1 MYDLPHHKEKD
12 HEEIIQFMKDH
23 PFVFLTGSDP
33 ANKPVATQVPVFI
46 DEKEARPPA
55 RQSHSGGD
63 DPVGRGKYFLTGHIM
78 RNTDHHKAFEQ
89 NNNVLAVF
97 TSPHTYVSATWYT
110 KPVGSTWNYMSVHA
124 KGTIRFGD
132 TDELISILKRLTLHY
147 ENNNTASATVFDN
160 LPAEYTERMMK
171 AIVPFEI
178 EINDLQHVFKL
189 SQDRDEKSYDNIVR
203 QLKQKDG
210 DAKTIAAIMEKRKS
224 KVFPS

>member
-1 MYDLPHHKEKD
+1 MYNLPYYKEQD
-12 HEEIIQFMKDH
+12 AEEVMQFIREH
-23 PFVFLTGSDP
+23 PFAFLAGSDA
-33 ANKPVATQVPVFI
+33 ANNPVATQIPVFI
-46 DEKEARPPA
+46 DEK
-55 RQSHSGGD
+55 D
-63 DPVGRGKYFLTGHIM
+63 GKIFLTGHIM

-89 NNNVLAVF
+89 NSNVLAVF
-97 TSPHTYVSATWYT
+97 TGPHTYVSATWYT

-132 TDELISILKRLTLHY
+132 TNELISILKRLSLHY
-147 ENNNTASATVFDN
+147 ENYNTASTTVFDN

-189 SQDRDEKSYDNIVR
+189 SQDRDEKSYDNIATK
-203 QLKQKDG
+203 LKEQGG
-210 DAKTIAAIMEKRKS
+210 DAKKIGELMEKRKS

>member
-1 MYDLPHHKEKD
+1 MYDLPHHKEKNQ
-12 HEEIIQFMKDH
+12 EEIIQFMKDY
-23 PFVFLTGSDP
+23 PFVFITGSD
-33 ANKPVATQVPVFI
+33 ADNKPVATQIPVFI
-46 DEKEARPPA
+46 DEK
-55 RQSHSGGD
+55 D
-63 DPVGRGKYFLTGHIM
+63 GKYFLTGHIM

-89 NNNVLAVF
+89 NKNVLAVF
-97 TSPHTYVSATWYT
+97 TGPNTYVSATWYSN
-110 KPVGSTWNYMSVHA
+110 PLVGSTWNYMSVHA
-124 KGTIRFGD
+124 KGTIRIGD
-132 TDELISILKRLTLHY
+132 TIELMSILKRLTLHY

-189 SQDRDEKSYDNIVR
+189 SQDRDEKSYDNIIQ

-210 DAKTIAAIMEKRKS
+210 DAKIVAAIMEKRKA

>member
-1 MYDLPHHKEKD
+1 MSPCLCGSKKIKMYNLPYYKEQNA
-12 HEEIIQFMKDH
+12 EEVLQFVKEH
-23 PFVFLTGSDP
+23 PFAFLCGAD
-33 ANKPVATQVPVFI
+33 AENKPAATQVPVFI
-46 DEKEARPPA
+46 DEK
-55 RQSHSGGD
+55 D
-63 DPVGRGKYFLTGHIM
+63 GKLFLSGHIM

-89 NNNVLAVF
+89 NKNVLAVF
-97 TSPHTYVSATWYT
+97 TGPHTYVSATWYT

-124 KGTIRFGD
+124 HGTIRFGD
-132 TDELISILKRLTLHY
+132 VNELKSVLQRLTLHY
-147 ENNNTASATVFDN
+147 ENGNAASSTVFDN

-189 SQDRDEKSYDNIVR
+189 SQDRDEKSYDNIIQ

>member
-23 PFVFLTGSDP
+23 SFVFLTGSDG
-33 ANKPVATQVPVFI
+33 ANKPVATQIPVFM
-46 DEKEARPPA
+46 DEKE
-55 RQSHSGGD
+55 
-63 DPVGRGKYFLTGHIM
+63 GKYFLTGHIM

-89 NNNVLAVF
+89 NKNVLVVF
-97 TSPHTYVSATWYT
+97 TSPHTYVSATWYAN
-110 KPVGSTWNYMSVHA
+110 PSVGSTWNYMSVHA

-132 TDELISILKRLTLHY
+132 TNELIFILKRLSLHY
-147 ENNNTASATVFDN
+147 ENNNRASSTVFDN

-189 SQDRDEKSYDNIVR
+189 SQDRDEKSYDNIIQ

-210 DAKTIAAIMEKRKS
+210 GAKTIAAIMEKRKS